1 MIAAPVEPFPVLSS
15 PFTLRG
21 SRLRNRLAHASMTTR
36 MQREGFVTDELIRYY
51 ANRAAGGA
59 GLIISEPLAM
69 IAQQDRLPKVRVRDP
84 LGHDGL
90 KRWAAAVAEQ
100 GGVLLGQVQDPGRGR
115 HAPGRAPF
123 AIGASFLPDDLSWTM
138 PDALDQPGIKRLIEE
153 FAQSCAVLD
162 ACGFGGCEIS
172 AGHGHLFHQFLSPR
186 SNQREDDYG
195 GDLAGRTRLLR
206 ELIAAIRAAC
216 GDTFI
221 IGLKLPGDDGV
232 AGSIDPDEAA
242 RITRHIVAA
251 TPPDYLCFA
260 QGSHAHSLEMHLPDR
275 YGPPVPYRDLQ
286 ARLRAACGDIP
297 MMALGRITDP
307 AEAEALVA
315 SGEAELVGVG
325 RALVA
330 DPAWLAK
337 AKAGRTQDIRYC
349 LSCNTCWAVVTS
361 RNQPLACVNNPRVA
375 APDEVD
381 YRPSRARYRK
391 RITIIGAG
399 PAGLE
404 TAWVAAARGHDVSIF
419 SAGAAAGGGTRLRSL
434 LPGGETI
441 TSIPDYQYPAALR
454 AGARFEFGITAT
466 VEDIQTTRPD
476 AVVLAT
482 GAAMLAPAW
491 LPAEIRHEGLVP
503 ALPDAI
509 AALAHHNHRQPGTAL
524 IYDMDHTDAVY
535 AAAEFLHGLFE
546 KVVIVTP
553 RDGIAED
560 MWLVSRQGI
569 LRRLYEK
576 HITVIR
582 SSEPVWTTSF
592 EDEGALDCINL
603 YNGDRIRVSD
613 VALVTYATP
622 RAPRLSLLDPLRQH
636 DMPVQR
642 IGDCRVP
649 LDLLNATADG
659 HALGHAL

>member
-1 MIAAPVEPFPVLSS
+1 MISAPDDPFPALSS

-21 SRLRNRLAHASMTTR
+21 NRIRNRLAHASMTTR
-36 MQREGFVTDELIRYY
+36 MQRDGQVTRELIRYY

-59 GLIISEPLAM
+59 GLVVSEPLAM
-69 IAQQDRLPKVRVRDP
+69 IRQQDRLPKVRVRDP
-84 LGHDGL
+84 AGHDGL
-90 KRWAAAVAEQ
+90 KRWADAVAEKE
-100 GGVLLGQVQDPGRGR
+100 GVLLGQVQDPGRGR
-115 HAPGRAPF
+115 HAPGRAPY
-123 AIGASFLPDDLSWTM
+123 AIGPSSLPDDLSWTM
-138 PDALDQPGIKRLIEE
+138 PDALDHSAIMQLVEE

-186 SNQREDDYG
+186 SNQRDDDYG

-206 ELIAAIRAAC
+206 ELISAIRAAC
-216 GDTFI
+216 GTGFI
-221 IGLKLPGDDGV
+221 IGLKLPGEDGV
-232 AGSIDPDEAA
+232 RGSIDPDQAA
-242 RITRHIVAA
+242 GITRMIVQEA
-251 TPPDYLCFA
+251 PPDYLCFA

-275 YGPPVPYRDLQ
+275 YGPPMPYRDLQ
-286 ARLRAACGDIP
+286 ARLREACGHIP

-315 SGEAELVGVG
+315 SSEAELVGVG

-361 RNQPLACVNNPRVA
+361 RNQPLACVNNPRVGA
-375 APDEVD
+375 SDEVD
-381 YRPSRARYRK
+381 YRPARALYRK

-404 TAWVAAARGHDVSIF
+404 AAWVAAARGHEVTVL
-419 SAGAAAGGGTRLRSL
+419 SAGSEAGGGTRLRAL

-454 AGARFEFGITAT
+454 AGARFEFGIMAT
-466 VEDIQTTRPD
+466 PDDVEATRPD

-482 GAAMLAPAW
+482 GAAMVAPAW
-491 LPAEIRHEGLVP
+491 LPEEIREEGFVQS
-503 ALPDAI
+503 LPE
-509 AALAHHNHRQPGTAL
+509 ALANLTMRRQAQPGTAV
-524 IYDMDHTDAVY
+524 IYDMDHSDGVY
-535 AAAEFLHGLFE
+535 AAAEFLHGIFE
-546 KVVIVTP
+546 RVVIVTP

-569 LRRLYEK
+569 LRRLYQK
-576 HITVIR
+576 RVGIIR
-582 SSEPVWTTSF
+582 SSEPVWTTAF
-592 EDEGALDCINL
+592 EQDGALECVNL
-603 YNGDRIRVSD
+603 YNGERSRIDD
-613 VALVTYATP
+613 VAFLAYAAP
-622 RAPRLSLLDPLRQH
+622 RAPRLSLLDPLLGR
-636 DMPVQR
+636 DIPVHR
-642 IGDCRVP
+642 IGDCRVA

>member
-1 MIAAPVEPFPVLSS
+1 MIAAPDDPFPALSS

-21 SRLRNRLAHASMTTR
+21 NRIRNRLAHASMTTR
-36 MQREGFVTDELIRYY
+36 MQRDGQVTRELIRYY

-59 GLIISEPLAM
+59 GLVVSEPLAM
-69 IAQQDRLPKVRVRDP
+69 IRQQDRLPKVRVRDP
-84 LGHDGL
+84 AGHDGL
-90 KRWAAAVAEQ
+90 KRWADAVAEKE
-100 GGVLLGQVQDPGRGR
+100 GVLLGQVQDPGRGR
-115 HAPGRAPF
+115 HAPGRAPY
-123 AIGASFLPDDLSWTM
+123 AIGPSFLPDDLSWTM
-138 PDALDQPGIKRLIEE
+138 PDALDRSGIAQLIEE

-206 ELIAAIRAAC
+206 ELISAIRAAC
-216 GDTFI
+216 GTGFI

-232 AGSIDPDEAA
+232 SGSIDPDQAA
-242 RITRHIVAA
+242 GITRMIAHE

-275 YGPPVPYRDLQ
+275 YGSPMPYRDLQ
-286 ARLRAACGDIP
+286 ARLRESCGNIP

-315 SGEAELVGVG
+315 SGETELVGVG

-361 RNQPLACVNNPRVA
+361 RNQQLACVNNPRVA

-381 YRPSRARYRK
+381 YRPGRALHRK
-391 RITIIGAG
+391 RVTIIGAG

-404 TAWVAAARGHDVSIF
+404 AAWVAAARGHEVTVL
-419 SAGAAAGGGTRLRSL
+419 SAGKAAGGGTRLRAL

-454 AGARFEFGITAT
+454 AGAHFEFGIMAT
-466 VEDIQTTRPD
+466 PGDVEATRPD

-482 GAAMLAPAW
+482 GAAMVAPGW
-491 LPAEIRHEGLVP
+491 LPAEIREEGFVHSLPEALVDLTMRRQ
-503 ALPDAI
+503 A
-509 AALAHHNHRQPGTAL
+509 QPGTAV
-524 IYDMDHTDAVY
+524 IYDMDHSDGVY
-535 AAAEFLHGLFE
+535 AAAEFLNGIFE

-569 LRRLYEK
+569 LRRLYQK
-576 HITVIR
+576 RINVMR
-582 SSEPVWTTSF
+582 SSEPVWTTAF
-592 EDEGALDCINL
+592 EQDGALECVNL
-603 YNGDRIRVSD
+603 YNGERSRVD
-613 VALVTYATP
+613 DIAFLAYATP
-622 RAPRLSLLDPLRQH
+622 RAPRLSLLDPLRER
-636 DMPVQR
+636 DIPVHR
-642 IGDCRVP
+642 IGDCRVA

-659 HALGHAL
+659 HVLGHAL

>member
-1 MIAAPVEPFPVLSS
+1 MIAAPDDPFPALSS

-21 SRLRNRLAHASMTTR
+21 NRIRNRLAHASMTTR
-36 MQREGFVTDELIRYY
+36 MQRDGQVTRELIRYY

-59 GLIISEPLAM
+59 GLVVSEPLAM
-69 IAQQDRLPKVRVRDP
+69 IRQQDRLPKVRVRDP
-84 LGHDGL
+84 AGHDGL
-90 KRWAAAVAEQ
+90 KRWADAVAEKE
-100 GGVLLGQVQDPGRGR
+100 GVLLGQVQDPGRGR
-115 HAPGRAPF
+115 HAPGRAPY
-123 AIGASFLPDDLSWTM
+123 AIGPSFLPDDLSWTM
-138 PDALDQPGIKRLIEE
+138 PDALDRSGIAQLIEE

-206 ELIAAIRAAC
+206 ELISAIRAAC
-216 GDTFI
+216 GTGFI

-232 AGSIDPDEAA
+232 SGSIDPDQAA
-242 RITRHIVAA
+242 GITRMIAHE

-275 YGPPVPYRDLQ
+275 YGSPMPYRDLQ
-286 ARLRAACGDIP
+286 ARLRESCGNIP

-315 SGEAELVGVG
+315 SGETELVGVG

-361 RNQPLACVNNPRVA
+361 RNQQLACVNNPRVA

-381 YRPSRARYRK
+381 YRPGRALHRK
-391 RITIIGAG
+391 RVTIIGAG

-404 TAWVAAARGHDVSIF
+404 AAWVAAARGHAVTVL
-419 SAGAAAGGGTRLRSL
+419 SAGKAAGGGTRLRAL

-454 AGARFEFGITAT
+454 AGAHFEFGIMAT
-466 VEDIQTTRPD
+466 PGDVEATRPD

-482 GAAMLAPAW
+482 GAAMVAPGW
-491 LPAEIRHEGLVP
+491 LPAEIREEGFVHSLPEALVDLTMRRQ
-503 ALPDAI
+503 A
-509 AALAHHNHRQPGTAL
+509 QPGTAV
-524 IYDMDHTDAVY
+524 IYDMDHSDGVY
-535 AAAEFLHGLFE
+535 AAAEFLNGIFE

-569 LRRLYEK
+569 LRRLYQK
-576 HITVIR
+576 RINVMR
-582 SSEPVWTTSF
+582 SSEPVWTTAF
-592 EDEGALDCINL
+592 EQDGALECVNL
-603 YNGDRIRVSD
+603 YNGERSRVD
-613 VALVTYATP
+613 DIAFLAYATP
-622 RAPRLSLLDPLRQH
+622 RAPRLSLLDPLRER
-636 DMPVQR
+636 DIPVHR
-642 IGDCRVP
+642 IGDCRVA

>member
-1 MIAAPVEPFPVLSS
+1 MIAAPDDPFPALSS

-21 SRLRNRLAHASMTTR
+21 NRIRNRLAHASMTTR
-36 MQREGFVTDELIRYY
+36 MQRDGQVTRELIRYY

-59 GLIISEPLAM
+59 GLVVSEPLAM
-69 IAQQDRLPKVRVRDP
+69 IRQQDRLPKVRVRDP
-84 LGHDGL
+84 AGHDGL
-90 KRWAAAVAEQ
+90 KRWADAVAEKE
-100 GGVLLGQVQDPGRGR
+100 GVLLGQVQDPGRGR
-115 HAPGRAPF
+115 HAPGRAPY
-123 AIGASFLPDDLSWTM
+123 AIGPSFLPDDLSWTM
-138 PDALDQPGIKRLIEE
+138 PDALDRSGIAQLIEE

-206 ELIAAIRAAC
+206 ELISAIRAAC
-216 GDTFI
+216 GTGFI

-232 AGSIDPDEAA
+232 SGSIDPDQAA
-242 RITRHIVAA
+242 GITRMIAHE

-275 YGPPVPYRDLQ
+275 YGSPMPYRDLQ
-286 ARLRAACGDIP
+286 ARLRESCGNIP

-315 SGEAELVGVG
+315 SGETELVGVG

-361 RNQPLACVNNPRVA
+361 RNQQLACVNNPRVA

-381 YRPSRARYRK
+381 YRPGRALHRK
-391 RITIIGAG
+391 RVTIIGAG

-404 TAWVAAARGHDVSIF
+404 AAWVAAARGHEVTVL
-419 SAGAAAGGGTRLRSL
+419 SAGKAAGGGTRLRAL

-454 AGARFEFGITAT
+454 AGAHFEFGIMAT
-466 VEDIQTTRPD
+466 PGDVEATRPD

-482 GAAMLAPAW
+482 GAAMVAPGW
-491 LPAEIRHEGLVP
+491 LPAEIREEGFVHSLPEALVDLTMRRQ
-503 ALPDAI
+503 A
-509 AALAHHNHRQPGTAL
+509 QPGTAV
-524 IYDMDHTDAVY
+524 IYDMDHSDGVY
-535 AAAEFLHGLFE
+535 AAAEFLNGIFE

-569 LRRLYEK
+569 LRRLYQK
-576 HITVIR
+576 RINVMR
-582 SSEPVWTTSF
+582 SSEPVWTTAF
-592 EDEGALDCINL
+592 EQDGALECVNL
-603 YNGDRIRVSD
+603 YNGERSRVD
-613 VALVTYATP
+613 DIAFLAYATP
-622 RAPRLSLLDPLRQH
+622 RAPRLSLLDPLRER
-636 DMPVQR
+636 DIPVHR
-642 IGDCRVP
+642 IGDCRVA